1 MWNSAELYEDIQ
13 HITSSH
19 DEDFYTALNNDNWV
33 SCNTKTQHNDCDDKL
48 MWKQRRNGHSCYFQ
62 AYPGFT
68 KYGQEDFLER
78 IGLTISILS
87 VKLKAKVTGDVCNLN
102 VMEKWIANFVGTGY
116 EQSVDVSQLDTDL

>member
-1 MWNSAELYEDIQ
+1 MIKVNTNWVRRKLNYSFRYYVVSNDAMERDEAYTWCEKEGLGLAMWNSAELYEDIQ

-68 KYGQEDFLER
+68 KYG
-78 IGLTISILS
+78 
-87 VKLKAKVTGDVCNLN
+87 
-102 VMEKWIANFVGTGY
+102 
-116 EQSVDVSQLDTDL
+116 